1 MKVLDQTYQDV
12 LDIDANINR
21 LVRKIELL
29 SYVNPINIAKSRK
42 EFFASKFTENPKFKY
57 PKLDFNPYKLQRLFF
72 SQRLER
78 IKDDAIRGLY
88 EDIIY
93 EYSGLIQCIETI
105 GKEEKFYYNSLR
117 SFGTPKERDVQN
129 AKFILH
135 FDDDPEDESM
145 IPHYN
150 TEEAVT
156 YFKEFS
162 KLFDFEYHIKTSN
175 KMSAAAMVLNN
186 QKTLVLRKNSLY
198 SRNELE
204 TLATHEI
211 GVHLV
216 TTFNGLN
223 HPLKI
228 FSHGFPKNVETQE
241 GLAVFSEYMTGCLT
255 LKRLKELA
263 YRVIAIDS
271 LSKGYDFA
279 GTFDVLHNQYKLEK
293 NKAFN
298 ITLRAHRGGGFTK
311 DYLYLT
317 GLRQIYKFYKTG
329 QSLDNLLTGK
339 VSLKYLS
346 QIEHMQ
352 DLGLANSIK
361 YANPAY
367 QNNNNI
373 NPTVDFILES
383 LK

>member
-1 MKVLDQTYQDV
+1 MLLDLEQYQPV

-21 LVRKIELL
+21 LVKRIELL
-29 SYVNPINIAKSRK
+29 SYVNPLNIAKAKK
-42 EFFASKFTENPKFKY
+42 EFFASKYFDNPVFKY
-57 PKLDFNPYKLQRLFF
+57 PKHDFNPYKLQRLLFT
-72 SQRLER
+72 QRLER
-78 IKDDAIRGLY
+78 IKDDEVRQLY

-105 GKEEKFYYNSLR
+105 GKDEKFYYNCLR
-117 SFGTPKERDVQN
+117 SFGTPKEKDVRN
-129 AKFILH
+129 AEFILH
-135 FDDDPEDESM
+135 FDNEDLNEDQ

-150 TEEAVT
+150 TDEAVA
-156 YFKEFS
+156 YFNEFS
-162 KLFDFEYHIKTSN
+162 RLFDFEYHIKTSN

-186 QKTLVLRKNSLY
+186 KKTLVLKRNRLFSK
-198 SRNELE
+198 NELA

-228 FSHGFPKNVETQE
+228 FSHGFPRNVETQE
-241 GLAVFSEYMTGCLT
+241 GLAVFSEYMSGCIT
-255 LKRLKELA
+255 LSRLKELA

-279 GTFDVLHNQYKLEK
+279 GTFDVLFSQYKLER
-293 NKAFN
+293 NKAFD

-317 GLRQIYKFYKTG
+317 GLIKVYKHFMKG
-329 QSLDNLLTGK
+329 KSLDNLLTGK
-339 VSLKYLS
+339 VSLKYAS
-346 QIEHMQ
+346 QIAHLQEI
-352 DLGLANSIK
+352 GLANPIK
-361 YANPAY
+361 YQNPAY
-367 QNNNNI
+367 NENLNKNA
-373 NPTVDFILES
+373 TVEFILQS

>member
-1 MKVLDQTYQDV
+1 MLVDYDKYQAV

-29 SYVNPINIAKSRK
+29 SYVNPLNIAKARK
-42 EFFASKFTENPKFKY
+42 EFFASKFTENPSFKY
-57 PKLDFNPYKLQRLFF
+57 PKIDFNPYKLQRLFF

-78 IKDDAIRGLY
+78 IKDERIQKVY

-105 GKEEKFYYNSLR
+105 GEGDKFYYNCLR
-117 SFGTPKERDVQN
+117 SFGTPNEKDVKN
-129 AKFILH
+129 AEFILH
-135 FDDDPEDESM
+135 FDDDPEDETM

-150 TEEAVT
+150 TAEAVE

-175 KMSAAAMVLNN
+175 KMSASAMVLNN
-186 QKTLVLRKNSLY
+186 QKTMVLRKNNLY
-198 SRNELE
+198 SQNELE
-204 TLATHEI
+204 TLANHEI

-241 GLAVFSEYMTGCLT
+241 GLAVFSEYMSGCLT
-255 LKRLKELA
+255 LKRIKELS

-279 GTFDVLHNQYKLEK
+279 GTFDVLYSQFKLDK
-293 NKAFN
+293 KTAFN

-317 GLRQIYKFYKTG
+317 GLKKIYKHYK
-329 QSLDNLLTGK
+329 QDKSLDNLLTGK
-339 VSLKYLS
+339 VSLKYLAE
-346 QIEHMQ
+346 IEHLQ
-352 DLGLANSIK
+352 ELGLANTIK
-361 YANPAY
+361 YNNPAY
-367 QNNNNI
+367 EANKNT